1 MARAIPCHVGFWGR
15 EAGLVICR
23 NIPDYQ
29 FKTMGTRTS
38 RLVSNLDRGRRERQ
52 YSQVLPALRGET
64 NVLLLN
70 HPGESQATRFFHG
83 PEGHIELSKRKRQ
96 AFPSCLDIGFLT
108 RPATEDG
115 VNPLLVAKISELPL
129 LTWGKESAG
138 DRLDIEIAAN
148 LFHID
153 ANLTSTRKRIQ
164 GDSPGVGNVE
174 RDTAICVD

>member
-115 VNPLLVAKISELPL
+115 
-129 LTWGKESAG
+129 
-138 DRLDIEIAAN
+138 
-148 LFHID
+148 
-153 ANLTSTRKRIQ
+153 
-164 GDSPGVGNVE
+164 
-174 RDTAICVD
+174 